1 MGPNHLEMPPINQAA
16 ALASVGI
23 IAVSVAAVAAIAI
36 YESPEVRRRVNDL
49 RQRIALA
56 FQGWDDEFDHD
67 PRRNSN
73 NPRFNRPEDA
83 HGFYQSRADVGV
95 DADEETKRRQRE
107 ELMYWNAKRAEM
119 MREAGGESTSTTH
132 RPTSTTTRGSSFDDF
147 LSEDT
152 AAGPGTFVYNTGADV
167 RGTENDALRRRGT
180 GRGAAAPAGVRGLTA
195 AMVLDPFSDDF
206 GIELDERI
214 NMVDEDTHL
223 MAPSQGEMV
232 SEHRSDIYNA
242 TPTGLQSP
250 VSRTLSPEP
259 RLTVLAPQPDILF
272 DFDFES
278 QSQSEA
284 AVTASEDN
292 HERSGAPT
300 PTTARSTTTDT
311 LERDLDEDEYMTA
324 GQDDR
329 STAYAS
335 IQEWAQGSSG
345 NPGFYSPLPVT
356 PTEPMSEAEMISEGQ
371 LTPADTL
378 SVADSGEH
386 IEGYDAASSR
396 AGEDFDELSDSDDG
410 IATPGSWSDVGS
422 VISETDEIARQPQ
435 HA

>member
-1 MGPNHLEMPPINQAA
+1 MPPINHAA
-16 ALASVGI
+16 AIASVGI

-49 RQRIALA
+49 RQRIAVA
-56 FQGWDDEFDHD
+56 FQGWDDEFDND
-67 PRRNSN
+67 PRHRH

-119 MREAGGESTSTTH
+119 MREAGGESASSTTH
-132 RPTSTTTRGSSFDDF
+132 RRPTSTTTRGSSFDDF

-167 RGTENDALRRRGT
+167 RGSENDALRRRGT
-180 GRGAAAPAGVRGLTA
+180 GRAAVPAGVRGLTA
-195 AMVLDPFSDDF
+195 AMVLDPFSDEF

-214 NMVDEDTHL
+214 NMIDEETRL
-223 MAPSQGEMV
+223 MVPSQDETI
-232 SEHRSDIYNA
+232 SDHRSDIYNA

-250 VSRTLSPEP
+250 VSRTLSPVP
-259 RLTVLAPQPDILF
+259 RVAVPAPPGELLF
-272 DFDFES
+272 DFDA

-284 AVTASEDN
+284 AVTASENNN

-300 PTTARSTTTDT
+300 PTTARSTTDT

-324 GQDDR
+324 GQEDR

-356 PTEPMSEAEMISEGQ
+356 PTEPMSEAEMVSVGQ
-371 LTPADTL
+371 LTPADTMSL
-378 SVADSGEH
+378 ADSGEH
-386 IEGYDAASSR
+386 IENFDAVSSR
-396 AGEDFDELSDSDDG
+396 AGDFDDVSDSDDG

-422 VISETDEIARQPQ
+422 VLSEDEATRQPQ

>member
-1 MGPNHLEMPPINQAA
+1 MPPINHAA
-16 ALASVGI
+16 AIASVGI

-49 RQRIALA
+49 RQRIAVA
-56 FQGWDDEFDHD
+56 FQGWDDEFDDD
-67 PRRNSN
+67 PRHRN

-107 ELMYWNAKRAEM
+107 ELIYWNAKRAEM
-119 MREAGGESTSTTH
+119 MREAGGESSATPTH
-132 RPTSTTTRGSSFDDF
+132 RRPTSSTTRGSSFDDF

-167 RGTENDALRRRGT
+167 RGSENDALRRRGA
-180 GRGAAAPAGVRGLTA
+180 GRAAAPAGVRGLTA
-195 AMVLDPFSDDF
+195 AMVLDPFSDEF

-214 NMVDEDTHL
+214 NMVDEETRL
-223 MAPSQGEMV
+223 MAPSQDETV
-232 SEHRSDIYNA
+232 SDHRSDIYNA

-250 VSRTLSPEP
+250 VSRTLSPGP
-259 RLTVLAPQPDILF
+259 RIAVIAPPNELLF
-272 DFDFES
+272 DFDA

-284 AVTASEDN
+284 AVTASENNN

-300 PTTARSTTTDT
+300 PTTARSTTDT

-324 GQDDR
+324 GQEDR

-356 PTEPMSEAEMISEGQ
+356 PTEPMSEAEMVSVGQ
-371 LTPADTL
+371 LTPADTMSL
-378 SVADSGEH
+378 ADSGEH
-386 IEGYDAASSR
+386 IENLDAVSSR
-396 AGEDFDELSDSDDG
+396 AGDFDDMSDSDDG

-422 VISETDEIARQPQ
+422 VISEDETARQPQ

>member
-1 MGPNHLEMPPINQAA
+1 MPPINQAA

-56 FQGWDDEFDHD
+56 FQGWDDEFEHD
-67 PRRNSN
+67 PRRNPN

-95 DADEETKRRQRE
+95 DADEATKRRQRE

-119 MREAGGESTSTTH
+119 MREAGGEPATS

-167 RGTENDALRRRGT
+167 RSSENDALRRRGT

-195 AMVLDPFSDDF
+195 AMVMDPFGDEF

-214 NMVDEDTHL
+214 QMVDDDNTHL
-223 MAPSQGEMV
+223 MAPSQDEMV

-259 RLTVLAPQPDILF
+259 RLTVLAPQPDVL
-272 DFDFES
+272 FDFES
-278 QSQSEA
+278 QSQLAAPTSEA
-284 AVTASEDN
+284 PA

-300 PTTARSTTTDT
+300 PTTARSTTTTD
-311 LERDLDEDEYMTA
+311 LLDRDLDEDEYMTA

-329 STAYAS
+329 STVYAS

-356 PTEPMSEAEMISEGQ
+356 PTEAMSEAEMVSQGQ

-386 IEGYDAASSR
+386 IENFDAASSR

>member
-1 MGPNHLEMPPINQAA
+1 MPPINQAA
-16 ALASVGI
+16 AIASVGI

-56 FQGWDDEFDHD
+56 FQGWDDEFDD
-67 PRRNSN
+67 PRHRNPN

-107 ELMYWNAKRAEM
+107 ELMYWNAKRAER

-132 RPTSTTTRGSSFDDF
+132 RPTSSTTRGSSFDDF

-167 RGTENDALRRRGT
+167 RGAENDALRRRGA
-180 GRGAAAPAGVRGLTA
+180 GRAAAPGVRGLTA
-195 AMVLDPFSDDF
+195 AMVLDPFSDEF

-214 NMVDEDTHL
+214 NMVDEETRL
-223 MAPSQGEMV
+223 MAPSQDEMV

-242 TPTGLQSP
+242 TPTGFQSP
-250 VSRTLSPEP
+250 VSRTLSSEP
-259 RLTVLAPQPDILF
+259 RVSVTAPPNEVL
-272 DFDFES
+272 FDFES
-278 QSQSEA
+278 QSQPE
-284 AVTASEDN
+284 AVTASEEN

-300 PTTARSTTTDT
+300 PTTARSTTDT

-356 PTEPMSEAEMISEGQ
+356 PTEPMSEAEMVSEGQ
-371 LTPADTL
+371 LTPADTMSL
-378 SVADSGEH
+378 ADSGEH
-386 IEGYDAASSR
+386 IENFDAVSSR
-396 AGEDFDELSDSDDG
+396 AGDFDDMSDSDDG

>member
-1 MGPNHLEMPPINQAA
+1 MPPINQAA
-16 ALASVGI
+16 AIASVGI

-49 RQRIALA
+49 RQRIAIA
-56 FQGWDDEFDHD
+56 FQGWDDEFDD
-67 PRRNSN
+67 PRHRNPN

-107 ELMYWNAKRAEM
+107 ELMYWNARRAEM

-132 RPTSTTTRGSSFDDF
+132 RPTSSTTRGSSFDDF

-167 RGTENDALRRRGT
+167 RGAENDALRRRGA
-180 GRGAAAPAGVRGLTA
+180 GRAAAPGVRGLTA
-195 AMVLDPFSDDF
+195 AMVLDPFSDEF

-214 NMVDEDTHL
+214 NMVDEETRL
-223 MAPSQGEMV
+223 MAPSQDEMV

-250 VSRTLSPEP
+250 VSRTLSSEP
-259 RLTVLAPQPDILF
+259 RVSVTAPPNEVL
-272 DFDFES
+272 FDFES

-284 AVTASEDN
+284 VTASEEK

-300 PTTARSTTTDT
+300 PTTARSTADT
-311 LERDLDEDEYMTA
+311 LERDLNEDEYMTA

-356 PTEPMSEAEMISEGQ
+356 PTEPMSEAEMVSEGQ
-371 LTPADTL
+371 LTPADTMSL
-378 SVADSGEH
+378 ADSGEH
-386 IEGYDAASSR
+386 IENFDAVSSR
-396 AGEDFDELSDSDDG
+396 AGDFDDMSDSDDG

>member
-1 MGPNHLEMPPINQAA
+1 MPPINQAA
-16 ALASVGI
+16 AIASVGI

-36 YESPEVRRRVNDL
+36 YESPEVRRRVNDI

-56 FQGWDDEFDHD
+56 FQGWDDEFDD
-67 PRRNSN
+67 SRPRNPN
-73 NPRFNRPEDA
+73 TPRFNRPEDA

-119 MREAGGESTSTTH
+119 MGESGREPATTTTTTH
-132 RPTSTTTRGSSFDDF
+132 RPTSSTTRGSSFDDF

-152 AAGPGTFVYNTGADV
+152 TAGPGTFVYNTGTDV
-167 RGTENDALRRRGT
+167 RGTENDALRRRGA
-180 GRGAAAPAGVRGLTA
+180 GRSAAPGVRGLTA
-195 AMVLDPFSDDF
+195 AMILDPFSDEF

-214 NMVDEDTHL
+214 NMVDEETRL
-223 MAPSQGEMV
+223 MAPSQDEMV
-232 SEHRSDIYNA
+232 SNRSDIYNA

-259 RLTVLAPQPDILF
+259 RVSVTAPPNEVLF
-272 DFDFES
+272 DFETNS
-278 QSQSEA
+278 QSA

-300 PTTARSTTTDT
+300 PTTVRSTTDT
-311 LERDLDEDEYMTA
+311 LERDLDVDEYMTA

-345 NPGFYSPLPVT
+345 NAGFYSPLPVT
-356 PTEPMSEAEMISEGQ
+356 PTEPMSEAEMVSAGQ
-371 LTPADTL
+371 LTPVDTMSL
-378 SVADSGEH
+378 ADSGEH
-386 IEGYDAASSR
+386 IENSDAVSSR
-396 AGEDFDELSDSDDG
+396 AQDFDDLSDSDDG

-422 VISETDEIARQPQ
+422 VISETDEIAHQPQ